1 MSYVD
6 PVDGR
11 NALEMTDHPHDD
23 APGGVDHFAV
33 WVDHFADHHGVFV
46 GEITAD
52 WTPPI
57 PLATLLE
64 LVGLDWKPAVER
76 EDQYHV
82 EAYELNLLRAWHVI
96 AHDPTILQDEG
107 FPGYLAGPPI
117 TPDIGRQMRPDG
129 PWKVGGWD
137 DLTPEEQLQV
147 AQRTA
152 RGRVLVLGDLPVT
165 PEGANALVARI
176 ADEFAGYEDPPC
188 EPHTLARGARR
199 RAIVVE
205 QLWDTAQP
213 TSDQSSQQEPPA
225 E

>member
-6 PVDGR
+6 PVAGR
-11 NALEMTDHPHDD
+11 NALEMTDHTHDHLD
-23 APGGVDHFAV
+23 HPG
-33 WVDHFADHHGVFV
+33 WVDHFPAQHGVVV

-52 WTPPI
+52 WTPPV
-57 PLATLLE
+57 PLGDLLG
-64 LVGLDWKPAVER
+64 LLGLDWRPSMER
-76 EDQYHV
+76 EDQDHV

-96 AHDPTILQDEG
+96 AHDPTTLQDEG

-129 PWKVGGWD
+129 PWEVGGWD

-147 AQRTA
+147 AQQTA

-165 PEGANALVARI
+165 PEGAKALAARI

-188 EPHTLARGARR
+188 EPHTMARGPRR
-199 RAIVVE
+199 RGIVVE

-213 TSDQSSQQEPPA
+213 TSDQPRQQEQPT